1 MTAAEKPKI
10 GIYGFTGCA
19 GDQLL
24 IIHTEDEIL
33 NLFGATNIQSFVMA
47 SSNPI
52 EEELDVVEL
61 VVLRVLAVEDVEELE
76 LVVLDVV
83 ESVEAVLLVLELELV
98 VLDVVD

>member
-1 MTAAEKPKI
+1 MTAADKPKI

-33 NLFGATNIQSFVMA
+33 NLFGAVDIQSFVMA

-52 EEELDVVEL
+52 EGDLDVAFIEG
-61 VVLRVLAVEDVEELE
+61 
-76 LVVLDVV
+76 
-83 ESVEAVLLVLELELV
+83 SVSTQE
-98 VLDVVD
+98 